1 MDSSYKPSLSLRD
14 ISPGGRDKRL
24 ARKIYD
30 PASLCLVSIYNE
42 LSNCYN
48 EGIEKYLKKW
58 GIEMSGVLA
67 WLSGVLGNTP
77 GKVENAL
84 IVKGIGTG
92 LDSLAKKRERKAF
105 IKQYYEYTIKEIY
118 RKQGFKLVGEDA
130 LSDGVYMDAY
140 SMEHSDEKILKTIE
154 QWSRED
160 KSRVMLLHGEPGNGK
175 TTLCRKAVYEFNQGR
190 FCKDKTNV
198 FWFRLNPAYCD
209 IITDRKFVL
218 GNAFCWGKTK
228 DERRMISLDTYED
241 EYKNS
246 VIFLDGYDELKAQLH
261 DAHKNLRDF
270 ITAAENIAF
279 PNNYN
284 MHIVITTR
292 TRSLEDEGYIGI
304 PTLEFAP
311 ISEERQDAWIE
322 KNASGY
328 KEDFEALRASSEEMR
343 EMLGIPILFRMVVHA
358 RLQSTTAKN
367 VVELYDTLFDATMEQ
382 RAEDST
388 KTDDWHARYEQLAY
402 EIYCNDET
410 FADISNEELS
420 EDFLYM
426 FYLKGEGKQHVE
438 FLHRSFY
445 QYFLAYFLY
454 YKMATVKDETSAE
467 DFLCCLA
474 ERRIDKDVL
483 EYIRQIQVKQEREN
497 RQKIT
502 KEICEQIVNTAEQ
515 ICEIILDGYKDE
527 NEIKSRFFKRG
538 YRCRAILVNALS
550 ICHVIVATRDKSFVI
565 SLCEKKQTHKCMQKY
580 GADGIYLAGVNLSS
594 ADLSGAFL
602 IDADITDANLVNIRL
617 VDANLLGIKLI
628 DANLSGANLKRANL
642 GAADLTLTNLTSA
655 DLTDTCL
662 IYAYLRHANLSNANL
677 SNANLNG
684 ADLRWAKN
692 LDTCDFTGVT
702 DWSDC
707 KILLSDRDALKLNNP
722 DAHRIIWCD
731 DDGDPIPPSHLS
743 NP

>member
-1 MDSSYKPSLSLRD
+1 MFGKMALLSD
-14 ISPGGRDKRL
+14 
-24 ARKIYD
+24 
-30 PASLCLVSIYNE
+30 
-42 LSNCYN
+42 
-48 EGIEKYLKKW
+48 
-58 GIEMSGVLA
+58 
-67 WLSGVLGNTP
+67 VLG
-77 GKVENAL
+77 KVGNAL
-84 IVKGIGTG
+84 TVKGVGTG
-92 LDSLAKKRERKAF
+92 WDSLAKKRERKAF

-160 KSRVMLLHGEPGNGK
+160 KSRVMLLHGEPGHGK

-209 IITDRKFVL
+209 IITDGKLVL
-218 GNAFCWGKTK
+218 ENAFCWRKTK
-228 DERRMISLDTYED
+228 NERRMISLDTYED

-261 DAHKNLRDF
+261 DAHKNLQDF
-270 ITAAENIAF
+270 ITEAENIAF

-292 TRSLEDEGYIGI
+292 TRSLEDEGNITI
-304 PTLEFAP
+304 PSLQFAP
-311 ISEERQDAWIE
+311 ISGERQDAWIE
-322 KNASGY
+322 QNAPDY
-328 KEDFEALRASSEEMR
+328 KEDFDVLRASSEEMR

-367 VVELYDTLFDATMEQ
+367 VVELYDTLFDATME
-382 RAEDST
+382 RCAEDST
-388 KTDDWHARYEQLAY
+388 KTDDWRARYEQLAY
-402 EIYCNDET
+402 KIYCNDET
-410 FADISNEELS
+410 FANMQGADMQK
-420 EDFLYM
+420 DFLYM
-426 FYLKGEGKQHVE
+426 FYLKGEGEQHVE

-454 YKMATVKDETSAE
+454 HKMVAVEDETGAE

-474 ERRIDKDVL
+474 ERRIDKDIL

-502 KEICEQIVNTAEQ
+502 KEICEQIVNTTEQ

-527 NEIKSRFFKRG
+527 NEIKSRFFERG

-550 ICHVIVATRDKSFVI
+550 ICHVIAATRDKSFVI
-565 SLCEKKQTHKCMQKY
+565 SLCEKKQIHKCMQKY

-602 IDADITDANLVNIRL
+602 IDTDITDANLVNVRL
-617 VDANLLGIKLI
+617 VDANLFGAKLI
-628 DANLSGANLKRANL
+628 DANLSGADLKHANL
-642 GAADLTLTNLTSA
+642 GTADLTLTNLTSA

-662 IYAYLRHANLSNANL
+662 IYAYLSNANL
-677 SNANLNG
+677 SG
-684 ADLRWAKN
+684 ADLRWAEH
-692 LDTCDFTGVT
+692 LSSCDFSNVKGWT
-702 DWSDC
+702 DC
-707 KILLSDRDALKLNNP
+707 KILLRDRNALRLKDP
-722 DAHRIIWCD
+722 DAHGIIWCD
-731 DDGDPIPPSHLS
+731 DEGNPIPPSHLS

>member
-1 MDSSYKPSLSLRD
+1 
-14 ISPGGRDKRL
+14 
-24 ARKIYD
+24 
-30 PASLCLVSIYNE
+30 
-42 LSNCYN
+42 
-48 EGIEKYLKKW
+48 
-58 GIEMSGVLA
+58 MSGVLA

-118 RKQGFKLVGEDA
+118 RKQGLELVGEDA

-160 KSRVMLLHGEPGNGK
+160 KSRVMLLHGEPGHGK
-175 TTLCRKAVYEFNQGR
+175 TTLCRKAVDGYLSKR
-190 FCKDKTNV
+190 FCEGKTNV
-198 FWFRLNPAYCD
+198 FWFRLNPHFAED
-209 IITDRKFVL
+209 IIQSGKFVL
-218 GNAFCWGKTK
+218 KNAFCWGDPDIEEVK
-228 DERRMISLDTYED
+228 RISLKDNEK
-241 EYKNS
+241 EYTNS
-246 VIFLDGYDELKAQLH
+246 VVFLDGYDELKVQLH
-261 DAHKNLRDF
+261 GVNKNLNDF
-270 ITAAENIAF
+270 ITVAKKMARA
-279 PNNYN
+279 YD

-322 KNASGY
+322 KNAPDY
-328 KEDFEALRASSEEMR
+328 KEAFGALRESSEEMR

-358 RLQSTTAKN
+358 RLESTTAKN
-367 VVELYDTLFDATMEQ
+367 VVELYGTLFEATMER
-382 RAEDST
+382 RAADST

-426 FYLKGEGKQHVE
+426 FYLKGEGEQHVE

-454 YKMATVKDETSAE
+454 HKMAAVKDETSAE

-483 EYIRQIQVKQEREN
+483 EYIRQIQVKQEREK

-502 KEICEQIVNTAEQ
+502 KEICEQIVNTTEQ

-550 ICHVIVATRDKSFVI
+550 ICHVIAATRDKSFVI
-565 SLCEKKQTHKCMQKY
+565 SLCEKKQIHKCMQKY
-580 GADGIYLAGVNLSS
+580 GADGIYLADVNLSS
-594 ADLSGAFL
+594 TDLSGAFL
-602 IDADITDANLVNIRL
+602 IDTDITDANLVNIRL
-617 VDANLLGIKLI
+617 VDANLFGAKLI
-628 DANLSGANLKRANL
+628 DANLSGANLKHANL
-642 GAADLTLTNLTSA
+642 GTADLTLTNLTSA

-662 IYAYLRHANLSNANL
+662 IYAYLSNANLSGADLSNANL
-677 SNANLNG
+677 SG
-684 ADLRWAKN
+684 ADLRWARN
-692 LDTCDFTGVT
+692 LDTCDFTDVT
-702 DWSDC
+702 DWNDC
-707 KILLSDRDALKLNNP
+707 KVLLRDRDSLGLGEP
-722 DAHRIIWCD
+722 DTCGIAWCD
-731 DDGDPIPPSHLS
+731 DETGEPITF
-743 NP
+743 